1 MNAIEE
7 STSTMQKMVAK
18 TAETT
23 VFDAYNNVVQKRLEA
38 LGQEKATIAFG
49 KILIVL
55 NEMNNSD

>member
-7 STSTMQKMVAK
+7 STSTMKKMVAK

-55 NEMNNSD
+55 NEVNNSD

>member
-7 STSTMQKMVAK
+7 STSTMQKMVSK

-55 NEMNNSD
+55 NKVNNSD